1 MFDSA
6 TVKKMADLARLDIPD
21 EKAQKFASELNAIV
35 SYIET
40 LQAVDTTNVTP
51 MVQPHH
57 FDTPL
62 RDDVVHAMSDTAS
75 NTAGN
80 TAMMLKPAP
89 QVAADHFK
97 VPQVL

>member
-1 MFDSA
+1 MFDNA

-57 FDTPL
+57 FETPL
-62 RDDVVHAMSDTAS
+62 RDDVVHATSDTAS
-75 NTAGN
+75 S